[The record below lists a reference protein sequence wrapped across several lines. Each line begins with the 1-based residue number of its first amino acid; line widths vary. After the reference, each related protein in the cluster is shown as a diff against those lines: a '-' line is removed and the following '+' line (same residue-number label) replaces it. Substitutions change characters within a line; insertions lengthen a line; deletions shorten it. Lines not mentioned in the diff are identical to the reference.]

1 MAGRMQLNKRD
12 MLTVRL
18 LAAAAVELLFAAN
31 GSTPY
36 WMAWKRP
43 HCGPMPKTSAGSSL
57 WMTVR
62 MAVCSAK
69 VSGSTE
75 VEDAFPTSC
84 MPGVPV

>member
-1 MAGRMQLNKRD
+1 
-12 MLTVRL
+12 
-18 LAAAAVELLFAAN
+18 
-31 GSTPY
+31 
-36 WMAWKRP
+36 
-43 HCGPMPKTSAGSSL
+43 L